1 MKRVKKLLV
10 NGDKLTLP
18 LLTAEEG
25 LNLAMIICKYP
36 FSGYV
41 NNDTKQFDIPDGA
54 VMQLVMSM
62 SDEDSDVF
70 QSTLLDG
77 LTINGEEIDP
87 DTYYSGNY
95 RELSD
100 ILQFSFEQNFKTYM
114 TYVVNP
120 FEKPTFKY
128 DVIVDGVFTTS
139 LTDEAMKGVAQ
150 FDYVTMLFHYVYFS
164 NMTNE
169 TLSTLQNMTLSDFI
183 KLKVAIDIRSSVK
196 QEVDNNQ
203 FRVQKAQHGKR

>member
-1 MKRVKKLLV
+1 MKRVKKVLV

-41 NNDTKQFDIPDGA
+41 NNDTKQFDIPDGS
-54 VMQLVMSM
+54 VMQLLLNM
-62 SDEDSDVF
+62 SDDDSDVF

-77 LTINGEEIDP
+77 LTINGDEIDP

-100 ILQFSFEQNFKTYM
+100 ILQFAFEQNFKTYM
-114 TYVVNP
+114 TYIVNP
-120 FEKPTFKY
+120 FEKPDFRY
-128 DVIVDGVFTTS
+128 DGVVDSVYSTMS
-139 LTDEAMKGVAQ
+139 TDAALQKVAQ
-150 FDYVTMLFHYVYFS
+150 LDYVTTLFHYVYFS
-164 NMTNE
+164 KMTNE
-169 TLSTLQNMTLSDFI
+169 TLESLQNMPLGDFI

-203 FRVQKAQHGKR
+203 YRMQKSQNGKR